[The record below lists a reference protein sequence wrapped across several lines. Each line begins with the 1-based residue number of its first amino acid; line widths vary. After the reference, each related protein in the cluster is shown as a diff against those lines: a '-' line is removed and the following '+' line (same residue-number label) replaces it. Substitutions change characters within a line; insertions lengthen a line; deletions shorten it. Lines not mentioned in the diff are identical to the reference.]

1 MNGKN
6 IYIAGSRSPSV
17 HIQDHSK
24 VKFDIIKKKKKND
37 NMVIVGTLE
46 EVKIH
51 DQKENTNEK

>member
-24 VKFDIIKKKKKND
+24 VKFDIIKKKKND